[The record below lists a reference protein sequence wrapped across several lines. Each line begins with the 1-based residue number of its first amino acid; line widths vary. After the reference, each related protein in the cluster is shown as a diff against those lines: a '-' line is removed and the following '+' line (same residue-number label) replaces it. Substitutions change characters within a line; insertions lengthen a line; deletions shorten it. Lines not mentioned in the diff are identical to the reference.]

1 MRRNPLTGYE
11 LYGDTSPARLSP
23 PLRML
28 VGKNAKAV
36 YAKELEGVPF
46 PLRLVVVVL
55 DSSVRGER
63 FREAVTHNLSVA
75 MREAALTGDNI
86 VVSVIPEMD
95 PNVPQERDPRGSPFR
110 VSPMTPF
117 TVLHRMYDAII
128 AGNGSSMA
136 EIMGPFA
143 STYSDLY
150 KANKDLEFEA
160 ATLARDTLINTGR
173 SRSANEHMLLNSQ
186 VLSVGV
192 ETAAGRM
199 GVLGDPTQVLADL
212 FALRSKTG
220 RWGYNWQAQP
230 NLKGPDYAITAFSPK
245 MMAARQAFSD
255 TGVEFISDLIS
266 GLKWGGYA
274 FSI

>member
-1 MRRNPLTGYE
+1 M
-11 LYGDTSPARLSP
+11 SP
-23 PLRML
+23 PYRML
-28 VGKNAKAV
+28 VSKNAKAV
-36 YAKELEGVPF
+36 YTRELEGVPY
-46 PLRLVVVVL
+46 PLRLVVVIV
-55 DSSVRGER
+55 DARVTGQK
-63 FREAVTHNLSVA
+63 FRDVETENLSVA
-75 MREAALTGDNI
+75 MEYAEREGDNI
-86 VVSVIPEMD
+86 AVAVTREED
-95 PNVPQERDPRGSPFR
+95 PQSPTPRVPRGSPLR
-110 VSPMTPF
+110 LSPMTPF
-117 TVLHRMYDAII
+117 AVLHRMYDAII

-160 ATLARDTLINTGR
+160 ATLARDTLITTGR
-173 SRSANEHMLLNSQ
+173 FRSANEHMLLNSQ
-186 VLSVGV
+186 ILSVGV

-220 RWGYNWQAQP
+220 RWGYNCQAQP
-230 NLKGPDYAITAFSPK
+230 NIKGPDYAITAFSPK